1 MALTRQTVA
10 QTSALSTPDQGE
22 LAQRAER
29 RDRDLE
35 SVGHPPWLL
44 VGLETEEYFDH
55 LLHSSLTR
63 LFKEQV
69 LSLENEEELED
80 PLGWQVDVTNE
91 L

>member
-1 MALTRQTVA
+1 M
-10 QTSALSTPDQGE
+10 G
-22 LAQRAER
+22 
-29 RDRDLE
+29 DRGLE

-44 VGLETEEYFDH
+44 VGVETEEYFDY
-55 LLHSSLTR
+55 LLHSSLMT
-63 LFKEQV
+63 LFEEQP